1 MTKICVFL
9 AEGFEECEALLV
21 VDILRRGGVQTITF
35 SITED
40 CFVTG
45 SHDVTVK
52 ADCTAAEFDPTQFD
66 GVFLPG
72 GMPGTVNLSQS
83 SLVVDTVKQYYE
95 QGKILAAICAAP
107 SILGQ
112 LGFLNGKHATGF
124 PAFEDKLTGAIVE
137 QTEFVQ
143 AENILTGRGLGAAI
157 PFGLQLLKMLE
168 GEQTSQKVRS
178 AICYM
183 HE

>member
-1 MTKICVFL
+1 MAEICVFL

-21 VDILRRGGVQTITF
+21 VDILRRGGVKTTTF
-35 SITED
+35 SVTENQY
-40 CFVTG
+40 VTS
-45 SHDVTVK
+45 SHNVTVK
-52 ADCTAAEFDPTQFD
+52 ADKTVLEFDPTQFD
-66 GVFLPG
+66 GLFLPG

-83 SLVVDTVKQYYE
+83 SLVIDTAKQYYD
-95 QGKILAAICAAP
+95 QNKIIAAICAAP

-112 LGFLNGKHATGF
+112 LGFLNGKEATSF
-124 PAFEDKLTGAIVE
+124 PAFEDKLEGAIVQ

-157 PFGLQLLKMLE
+157 PFGLQLLKMIE
-168 GEQTSQKVRS
+168 GEETSQKIRN

-183 HE
+183 H